1 MSADS
6 CYETMNRA
14 RSIAGESLRGFDR
27 RLLAG
32 LGEHLSGIGAR
43 GYLVGG
49 YVRDLLLGR
58 SPLDLDIVVT
68 NCAPIGIA
76 RWIHK
81 EFGLS
86 RPVRFARFGT
96 YHLVGEEVEV
106 EIARLMDRPEEDASR
121 RDFTI
126 NCLYVDL
133 VHYSRTG
140 RLEVLDP
147 TGYGMD
153 DLEHARLRTPS
164 EPALTFWLDPLRLI
178 RAIRFRAVSGMKID
192 VSLRHQIARMA
203 YLVSRPARER
213 IRAELERIL
222 TSSRVGSAL
231 RLMQTTG
238 LLRIILPEVDRMAGF
253 SQRSPYHAYDLFEHT
268 VRTVSNVP
276 PDLVLRLSALLHDTG
291 KIETCRRLTD
301 RNVYYGHEEA
311 SARIAE
317 SVLRRLRFSNQI
329 IARVTFL
336 VANHM
341 VNYSRSW
348 SDRAVRRFM
357 RKMGDRL
364 DQMLILLYAD
374 RRAQTP
380 SGATASNIAD
390 LRRRVAALS
399 KVVQDV
405 LRLPIDGHE
414 IMRILNT
421 GEGPLVGLAKQYL
434 YDVSENVGRPLS
446 EDDCRR
452 LLKEWAKR
460 VLKQ

>member
-1 MSADS
+1 
-6 CYETMNRA
+6 MNRA
-14 RSIAGESLRGFDR
+14 RIIPGESLRGFDR
-27 RLLAG
+27 HLLAR
-32 LGEHLSGIGAR
+32 LGEHLSRIGAT

-49 YVRDLLLGR
+49 SVRDLLLGR
-58 SPLDLDIVVT
+58 SPFDLDIVVA
-68 NCAPIGIA
+68 NCAPIAIA

-86 RPVRFARFGT
+86 RPVRFPRFGT

-106 EIARLMDRPEEDASR
+106 EIARLMDGPDEDASR

-140 RLEVLDP
+140 RLEILDP
-147 TGYGMD
+147 TGYGID

-164 EPALTFWLDPLRLI
+164 EPALSFWLDPLRLI
-178 RAIRFRAVSGMKID
+178 RAIRFRAVFGMKID
-192 VSLRHQIARMA
+192 AGLRHEIARMA
-203 YLVSRPARER
+203 YLVSQPARER

-238 LLRIILPEVDRMAGF
+238 LLRVILPEVDRMVGF

-291 KIETCRRLTD
+291 KIETCRRLAD

-357 RKMGDRL
+357 RKMGDKL

-380 SGATASNIAD
+380 SGATASNITD

-399 KVVQDV
+399 KLVHDV

-414 IMRILNT
+414 IMRILNI

-434 YDVSENVGRPLS
+434 YNVSENLGRPLS

-452 LLKEWAKR
+452 LLKEWARR